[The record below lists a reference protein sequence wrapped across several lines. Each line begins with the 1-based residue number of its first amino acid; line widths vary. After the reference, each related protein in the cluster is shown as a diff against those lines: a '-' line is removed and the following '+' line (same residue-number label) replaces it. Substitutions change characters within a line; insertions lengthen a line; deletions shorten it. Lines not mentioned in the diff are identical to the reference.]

1 MRFRNKKI
9 LVTGGAGF
17 IGSNLVDTLVSE
29 GAIVTVLDDLFTG
42 RRENISQLKSVRFY
56 EGSVTD
62 YELIVQLVKDA
73 EIVFN
78 MAVRNIIVSTVS
90 PILDFQ
96 VNTGGTFNILNAA
109 KTYGVERIVYS
120 SSASVYGNPRY
131 MPINEDDRCNALN
144 PYAAS
149 KLSGENYC
157 SAFYES
163 YEVPVVVL
171 RYSNVFGVNQSPLNP
186 YCGVISR
193 FFDRFMSGK
202 APHIHGDGEQTRDFT
217 YVSDVVEATMLASL
231 SPKGEGE
238 VFNVASGKE
247 TSINDLTQMM
257 ADITGNPVSPA
268 YIDKRDIDNIRRRV
282 LNIERIRRS
291 LRWSPNV
298 TLSKGLEKTYDW
310 LCMQKRKDKPRSKPK
325 RISMGVHLSGSRKI

>member
-1 MRFRNKKI
+1 MVK
-9 LVTGGAGF
+9 
-17 IGSNLVDTLVSE
+17 E
-29 GAIVTVLDDLFTG
+29 CDL
-42 RRENISQLKSVRFY
+42 
-56 EGSVTD
+56 
-62 YELIVQLVKDA
+62 
-73 EIVFN
+73 VFN

-96 VNTGGTFNILNAA
+96 VNTGGTFNVLNAA
-109 KTYGVERIVYS
+109 KTYGIERIVYT

-131 MPINEDDRCNALN
+131 MPINEDDQCNALN

-163 YEVPVVVL
+163 YEIPVVVL

-193 FFDRFMSGK
+193 FFDRLMNGK
-202 APHIHGDGEQTRDFT
+202 SPHIHGDGEQTRDFT
-217 YVSDVVEATMLASL
+217 YVTDVVEATILASL

-247 TSINDLTQMM
+247 TSINDLTHLMSNV
-257 ADITGNPVSPA
+257 TGNPISPA

-291 LRWSPNV
+291 LRWSPNI
-298 TLSKGLEKTYDW
+298 TLAKGLENTYDW
-310 LCMQKRKDKPRSKPK
+310 LCSIKRKTKPK
-325 RISMGVHLSGSRKI
+325 RLSLGVQFSRSQKF